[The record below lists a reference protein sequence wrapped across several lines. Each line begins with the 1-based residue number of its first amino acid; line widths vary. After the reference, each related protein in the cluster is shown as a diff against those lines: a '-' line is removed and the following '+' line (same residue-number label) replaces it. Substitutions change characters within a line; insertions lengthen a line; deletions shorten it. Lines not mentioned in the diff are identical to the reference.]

1 MCSQGGGGFGSQ
13 EVSGHFKDFCIKAY
27 LALIHAAV
35 FTMGLLDKALFV
47 VIQLFLGRKG

>member
-27 LALIHAAV
+27 LALIHAV
-35 FTMGLLDKALFV
+35 TMGLLDKALFV
-47 VIQLFLGRKG
+47 AIQLFLGRKG